1 MGIPRLMIAGTGSSC
16 GKTTINWPAL
26 LRALATR
33 GKRLSAFKCG
43 PDYTSTP
50 CSTPK
55 SPCVPCRNLDLFLT
69 GEEGVLGALSRSQG
83 DLAVVE
89 GVMGYYDGVGRAPL
103 AAPATS
109 LK

>member
-16 GKTTINWPAL
+16 GKTTITCAL

-43 PDYTSTP
+43 PDYIDPMFHTEVTG
-50 CSTPK
+50 
-55 SPCVPCRNLDLFLT
+55 VPCRNLDLFLM

-83 DLAVVE
+83 DLAVIE
-89 GVMGYYDGVGRAPL
+89 L
-103 AAPATS
+103 S
-109 LK
+109 LIHISLFPSQSEDPKHISSFS